1 MKNLISLFIGFF
13 IITSF
18 SFTGCSGSNT
28 SQIVCDYGNVLCDVS
43 TTMCTQIPGI
53 PPQVCNYLDL
63 ACYNLN
69 QLCALRD
76 STDSVRYKLAISNLE
91 TITARLQEW
100 TAKQVLNK

>member
-1 MKNLISLFIGFF
+1 MKNIFSLFIGLF
-13 IITSF
+13 IVTSL
-18 SFTGCSGSNT
+18 SFTACSGSNT

-76 STDSVRYKLAISNLE
+76 STDSFKYKQALSNLE
-91 TITARLQEW
+91 TITAKLQAW
-100 TAKQVLNK
+100 NSKQVRNK